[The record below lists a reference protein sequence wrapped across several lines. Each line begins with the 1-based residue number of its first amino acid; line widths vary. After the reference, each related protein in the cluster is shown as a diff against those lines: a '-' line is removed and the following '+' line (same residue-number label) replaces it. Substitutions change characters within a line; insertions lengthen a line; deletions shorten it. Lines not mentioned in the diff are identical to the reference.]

1 MIWLPLSS
9 ASPSTALKL
18 ELSLSLPP
26 RNTLLLFII
35 GSTPVLHFQR
45 LQVFPSGRGPVFS
58 AGQSRY
64 WSLAWDLCRTESE
77 LSHEWSMRHWP
88 PVPWLYSCWGG
99 LNCHAP
105 GRSVEFCVSAPPPP
119 VPPEWGP
126 IWKQGFHRSQVKEI
140 LWPFFQY
147 TNILMWKGIWTEWD
161 IQRHMWNAEITALYP
176 RTWRP
181 PEATRVLWA
190 LSLRAALYIAC
201 LILQV

>member
-1 MIWLPLSS
+1 MFRSSPYPFFQNTDFVVSSFSHTTGDGFMIWLPLSS

-58 AGQSRY
+58 AGQSCY

-105 GRSVEFCVSAPPPP
+105 GRSVEFCVSAPPPTP
-119 VPPEWGP
+119 QNEARFGNRVFTGVKLKRSFGP
-126 IWKQGFHRSQVKEI
+126 SSNTLTSSCERGFGQSETYR
-140 LWPFFQY
+140 
-147 TNILMWKGIWTEWD
+147 GICGM
-161 IQRHMWNAEITALYP
+161 QR
-176 RTWRP
+176 
-181 PEATRVLWA
+181 
-190 LSLRAALYIAC
+190 
-201 LILQV
+201 